1 MNILY
6 DFSSALL
13 QARQRKGVTQE
24 QIAFALDISQ
34 ATYNAWE
41 CGHRICPYKHI
52 IALINYFDDEQFTRQ
67 MLRILLSLQHNMA
80 GLNKKSTAE
89 LTTYYMKLLAL
100 LADECAE
107 WLKTI
112 GKKMLIDIIMSKPR
126 PAEMQAGDSCI
137 YIEWQLCHEV
147 LDIAG

>member
-24 QIAFALDISQ
+24 QIAFGLEISQ

-52 IALINYFDDEQFTRQ
+52 IAMIIYFDDDLFTRQ
-67 MLRILLSLQHNMA
+67 MLRLLLTLQHNMA
-80 GLNKKSTAE
+80 GLNRKSRAEMTIYYKK
-89 LTTYYMKLLAL
+89 LIDL
-100 LADECAE
+100 LADECAQ
-107 WLKTI
+107 WLAHQDCCNY
-112 GKKMLIDIIMSKPR
+112 G
-126 PAEMQAGDSCI
+126 
-137 YIEWQLCHEV
+137 
-147 LDIAG
+147 

>member
-41 CGHRICPYKHI
+41 CGHRLCPYKHI
-52 IALINYFDDEQFTRQ
+52 IALISYFDDDQFTRQ
-67 MLRILLSLQHNMA
+67 MLRILLTLQHNMA
-80 GLNKKSTAE
+80 GLNKKSKSE
-89 LTTYYMKLLAL
+89 LTAFYTKLIAL
-100 LADECAE
+100 LAEESNE
-107 WLKTI
+107 WLKT
-112 GKKMLIDIIMSKPR
+112 L
-126 PAEMQAGDSCI
+126 
-137 YIEWQLCHEV
+137 
-147 LDIAG
+147 

>member
-1 MNILY
+1 MNMLY

-41 CGHRICPYKHI
+41 CGHRLCPYKHI
-52 IALINYFDDEQFTRQ
+52 VALISYFDDEQFTRK
-67 MLRILLSLQHNMA
+67 MLRIILTLQHNMA
-80 GLNKKSTAE
+80 GLNRKSAAE
-89 LTTYYMKLLAL
+89 LNTYYMKMIAL

-107 WLKTI
+107 WLRS
-112 GKKMLIDIIMSKPR
+112 LSK
-126 PAEMQAGDSCI
+126 
-137 YIEWQLCHEV
+137 
-147 LDIAG
+147 

>member
-13 QARQRKGVTQE
+13 QARQRKGATQE
-24 QIAFALDISQ
+24 QIAFALSISQ

-41 CGHRICPYKHI
+41 CGHRICPYKH
-52 IALINYFDDEQFTRQ
+52 NYFNDEQFTRQ
-67 MLRILLSLQHNMA
+67 ILRILLSLQHNMA

-89 LTTYYMKLLAL
+89 LTTYYMKLIAL

-112 GKKMLIDIIMSKPR
+112 
-126 PAEMQAGDSCI
+126 
-137 YIEWQLCHEV
+137 
-147 LDIAG
+147 